1 MKTTWLSPAKLN
13 LFLHITGRR
22 PDGYHN
28 LQTVF
33 QFLDFSDELEFEI
46 TDDGKIGLEDS
57 LAGVPHEDNLII
69 KAARSLQKYVKKAPP
84 SGVKIK
90 LHKKLPMGG
99 GLGGGSSNAATTL
112 MALNQLWELGLSDE
126 ELKKI
131 GLQLGADVPVF
142 IHGQACVA
150 EGVGERFTDVSPEQ
164 CWYLVLIP
172 DCQVNT
178 GEIFSDLAL
187 TRNSKTIRIRAPL
200 NWEVLESL
208 RNDCESVVKKR
219 YPEVNQALE
228 WLSEYGIAR
237 MTGTGCCVFSVFPS
251 EEEARKIATRRP
263 KGIQAFVARG
273 VNKSP
278 AFRSLT
284 P

>member
-1 MKTTWLSPAKLN
+1 
-13 LFLHITGRR
+13 
-22 PDGYHN
+22 
-28 LQTVF
+28 
-33 QFLDFSDELEFEI
+33 
-46 TDDGKIGLEDS
+46 
-57 LAGVPHEDNLII
+57 
-69 KAARSLQKYVKKAPP
+69 
-84 SGVKIK
+84 
-90 LHKKLPMGG
+90 
-99 GLGGGSSNAATTL
+99 

>member
-99 GLGGGSSNAATTL
+99 GTR
-112 MALNQLWELGLSDE
+112 W
-126 ELKKI
+126 
-131 GLQLGADVPVF
+131 
-142 IHGQACVA
+142 
-150 EGVGERFTDVSPEQ
+150 REQ
-164 CWYLVLIP
+164 
-172 DCQVNT
+172 
-178 GEIFSDLAL
+178 
-187 TRNSKTIRIRAPL
+187 
-200 NWEVLESL
+200 
-208 RNDCESVVKKR
+208 
-219 YPEVNQALE
+219 
-228 WLSEYGIAR
+228 
-237 MTGTGCCVFSVFPS
+237 
-251 EEEARKIATRRP
+251 
-263 KGIQAFVARG
+263 
-273 VNKSP
+273 
-278 AFRSLT
+278 
-284 P
+284 